1 MEHQSESDFLAHEN
15 HALGD
20 HLHAVALL
28 AGQFAAHFSSAD
40 WAELAGLWHDLG
52 KYQPDFQRKLRG
64 EKFSVEHSG
73 AGAAYAMSLNPSMAY
88 PLAFVIAG
96 HHAGLANWK
105 RSEADAPKPLDTR
118 LGENRALL
126 KEVVRGIPPEILNR
140 DIPPFPAFLQNGS
153 QSVEDKCRRIE
164 FWTRFLFSALTDAD
178 YLDTEAALDPER
190 SALRPAPQPLKEFTG
205 LIEAEIHR
213 RTAGASPGPVNEARR
228 LVAEACRNAAQRA
241 PGFFSLTAPTGAGK
255 TLAAMRFALHHAQAH
270 GMRRVIVVLP
280 YTSIIEQNAAVYRE
294 VFGDA
299 AVLEHHSNLDPE
311 TERQRSGEELTEQHR
326 LASENWEAPLV
337 VTTSVQFLESLFAN
351 RSTRCR
357 KLHNIA
363 RSVVIFDEV
372 QSLPPG
378 LLIPILDALKTLVSG
393 YGCTILLSTATP
405 PALVARTGAEWG
417 LPAVTEII
425 PDTTSLFRALR
436 RVRFEWP
443 ANDAAT
449 TWEELAGRLR
459 AHRQALAVVHL
470 RDDARRLAGML
481 AAGDDATRVFHLS
494 AAMCPAHRSQVLGEV
509 RAALAAGES
518 CHLVSTQLIEAG
530 VDIDFPVVYRAMA
543 GLDSIVQ
550 AAGRCNREGRLPEG
564 AVHVFHA
571 PTQPP
576 PGVLRQGIQVM
587 QVLCRGKGAALD
599 ASDPETCI
607 AYFRLFYSATAGDVH
622 GIQAERAGLNFA
634 TVAAKFRLIEDQA
647 TAAIIVPYQDKPARH
662 VEAIR
667 RGGPTRDHFRAL
679 QPYTVRIYPQ
689 ALRTLQNQGAVEE
702 LAPGMFVLL
711 PHYGTLYH
719 PQFGL
724 MTNDESL
731 ALLLA

>member
-1 MEHQSESDFLAHEN
+1 MDRQSASPVLAHPGHTLVE
-15 HALGD
+15 
-20 HLHAVALL
+20 HLVDVAARAAEF
-28 AGQFAAHFSSAD
+28 AGAFGSPQ
-40 WAELAGLWHDLG
+40 WGELAGLWHDLG
-52 KYQPDFQRKLRG
+52 KFQPEFQRKLAG
-64 EKFSVEHSG
+64 EQRSVEHSG
-73 AGAAYAMSLNPSMAY
+73 IGAAHAMLRDPQWAL

-105 RSEADAPKPLDTR
+105 RSDAGSPKPLEKR
-118 LGENRALL
+118 L
-126 KEVVRGIPPEILNR
+126 KENQAPLKALIQELPPEILDRN
-140 DIPPFPAFLQNGS
+140 IPPLPAFLQNGTES
-153 QSVEDKCRRIE
+153 TEARIRQLE

-178 YLDTEAALDPER
+178 YLDTEAALDPAR
-190 SALRPAPQPLKEFTG
+190 SALRPAPQPIEELVS

-213 RTAGASPGPVNEARR
+213 RSAGASPSPVNEARR
-228 LVAEACRNAAQRA
+228 GVAESCRGAAWRA
-241 PGFFSLTAPTGAGK
+241 PGLFSLTAPTGSGK
-255 TLAAMRFALHHAQAH
+255 TLAAMRFALHHAEAH
-270 GMRRVIVVLP
+270 GLQRVIVVLP

-294 VFGDA
+294 VFGNA

-311 TERQRSGEELTEQHR
+311 TERQRSGEEVTEQHR
-326 LASENWEAPLV
+326 LASENWEVPLV

-378 LLIPILDALKTLVSG
+378 LLIPILDALKTLASD

-425 PDTTSLFRALR
+425 PDTAALFRALR

-443 ANDAAT
+443 ANEEAV
-449 TWEELAGRLR
+449 TWEGLAERMR

-470 RDDARRLAGML
+470 RNDARQLAGL
-481 AAGDDATRVFHLS
+481 LKTHYPEARVFHLS
-494 AAMCPAHRSQVLGEV
+494 AAMCPAHRSDILGEV
-509 RAALAAGES
+509 RTALVAGEA
-518 CHLVSTQLIEAG
+518 CYLVSTQLIEAG

-550 AAGRCNREGRLPEG
+550 AAGRCNREGRLAEG

-587 QVLCRGKGAALD
+587 QVLCRSKGAGLD

-607 AYFRLFYSATAGDVH
+607 EYFRRFYSVTAGDMH
-622 GIQAERAGLNFA
+622 GVQAERAGLNFA

-647 TAAIIVPYQDKPARH
+647 TATIVVPYKDKATDH

-667 RGGPTRDHFRAL
+667 HGGPTRDRFRAL

-689 ALRTLQNQGAVEE
+689 ALRTLLDRGAVEE
-702 LAPGMFVLL
+702 LVPGMLVLL
-711 PHYGTLYH
+711 PQYKELYD
-719 PQFGL
+719 PEFGL
-724 MTNDESL
+724 KTDDKSL
-731 ALLLA
+731 AFLSA